1 MKQLY
6 DYYKVALTAIGPVF
20 IGAGNEIG
28 RAHV

>member
-20 IGAGNEIG
+20 IGAGD
-28 RAHV
+28 RKSVV